1 MTDPVPERL
10 LPLLRQR
17 LDAAAGLKS
26 SSLLYATIVFVAALP
41 VVGPSLAGAWFAGM
55 AILYLVEKGLG
66 GTGEAET
73 AGDRRM
79 RTVAAWLINLGF
91 SLAASFLL

>member
-66 GTGEAET
+66 GTGEREHHLLAPVRRADECLSNVR
-73 AGDRRM
+73 GDGTR
-79 RTVAAWLINLGF
+79 
-91 SLAASFLL
+91 